1 MWKLTITVPSGKLE
15 KVMTAL
21 QMKEVTLRN
30 EDMVYI
36 PDSFGN
42 KAPNVTKLQAKR
54 RSKHKI
60 KADDALTMNT
70 DKRPAENTIMH
81 RGMLEF
87 EKLEAKAGI
96 GNVTRGRFK
105 DHLCTRQPQFS
116 NDPPSTV
123 AQLLKCGYLLSLDPG
138 GIDAA
143 TYGR

>member
-36 PDSFGN
+36 PDAT
-42 KAPNVTKLQAKR
+42 KVTNLMAKR

-60 KADDALTMNT
+60 GADAALTMNT
-70 DKRPAENTIMH
+70 DKRPAQGTIMD
-81 RGMLEF
+81 RGMQEF
-87 EKLEAKAGI
+87 EKLEAKVGI

-105 DHLCTRQPQFS
+105 DHLCSLQPQFS
-116 NDPPSTV
+116 NNPPSTV
-123 AQLLKCGYLLSLDPG
+123 AQLLKCEYLLSLEPG

-143 TYGR
+143 THGR